1 MSDCRET
8 LPLKKGYTLALSEK
22 LTKERFAGRNQ
33 LKAKARK
40 RYPVCFPIPVHR
52 KLTLDHLLEPLAK
65 FLGHELGEKPYP
77 PPGNLGSLIKQ
88 LEPIELAVITL
99 TPLLNGIMHDWD
111 ADDPAEAERQLCER
125 IGQHLHGQLGFKKL
139 LAGDKAARK
148 LANKIQRGRIRRG
161 PQYNFLKSEWIN
173 VDCVKAGHWL
183 LQCALSLAFSPE
195 RFFFPFDEAGFPTL
209 APEWEAD
216 MESIRDELL
225 WRNPRAAAAHP

>member
-111 ADDPAEAERQLCER
+111 ADDPAEAERSCAKELASTYMVS
-125 IGQHLHGQLGFKKL
+125 LGL
-139 LAGDKAARK
+139 R
-148 LANKIQRGRIRRG
+148 
-161 PQYNFLKSEWIN
+161 S
-173 VDCVKAGHWL
+173 C
-183 LQCALSLAFSPE
+183 
-195 RFFFPFDEAGFPTL
+195 
-209 APEWEAD
+209 
-216 MESIRDELL
+216 
-225 WRNPRAAAAHP
+225 